1 MTSIQTKARTR
12 RVGPWAWQVAAAL
25 VLTACDASSLLDVN
39 TPDQITP
46 AAAASPAGAAAIRAA
61 AIGNFANF
69 FAGDPSG
76 GSPVGMNMYSGI
88 FSDEIISSRGGT
100 EHLDQRAQNDNLFP
114 STSWNVVGTASTQII
129 RAIKAL
135 NTYVAAS
142 ASRNMQVGELYGK
155 RGFLMAITAEIFCNG
170 VPIANADDANPVTET
185 LNNVDLYTRSLAQF
199 DSALAV
205 LSPTAAGDLTYRYM
219 VRVGKARALM
229 NLNKYPQAVAVL
241 GAGGDGSGSAAIPS
255 SFVFNVEYGTVS
267 IVNTMYDWMVAT
279 PNFGAADKEGGNG
292 LDFVTS
298 GDPRVKAAKTTVA
311 GQDGTRIFTSLMYP
325 LPTSPVPLATGTE
338 ARLIEA
344 EALLAA
350 GDDTGWLNGLNA
362 LRAAFTGAPALAP
375 LADPG
380 NKDARVNLMF
390 RERAFWLYMTA
401 HRVGDLRRLSRQ
413 YGRTA
418 ATIWPTGAYFKGG
431 VYGTDV
437 ALKPSQ
443 AEQNNG
449 AWKACTDRNP

>member
-1 MTSIQTKARTR
+1 MTSLLTNQRAHGAARWGWR
-12 RVGPWAWQVAAAL
+12 VAAAL
-25 VLTACDASSLLDVN
+25 VLTACNSSSLLDVN

-46 AAAASPAGAAAIRAA
+46 GAAASPAGAAAIRAA

-135 NTYVAAS
+135 NTYAAPG
-142 ASRNMQVGELYGK
+142 ATRNTQIGELYAK
-155 RGFLMAITAEIFCNG
+155 QGFLFTIVAEIFCNG

-185 LNNVDLYTRSLAQF
+185 LSNVDLYNRAIAEF

-205 LSPTAAGDLTYRYM
+205 LSPTSAGDLAYRYM
-219 VRVGKARALM
+219 ARVGKARALVD
-229 NLNKYPQAVAVL
+229 LNKYTQAVAVV
-241 GAGGDGSGSAAIPS
+241 GAGGDGSASAAIPS
-255 SFVFNVEYGTVS
+255 AFVFNVEYGTVS

-292 LDFVTS
+292 LDFLSS
-298 GDPRVKAAKTTVA
+298 GDPRVKAAKSTVA

-350 GDDTGWLNGLNA
+350 GDAAGWLNGLNA
-362 LRAAFTGAPALAP
+362 LRAAFSGTPALAP
-375 LADPG
+375 LTDPG
-380 NKDARVNLMF
+380 TKDARVNLMF
-390 RERAFWLYMTA
+390 RERAFWMYMTA

-413 YGRTA
+413 YARA
-418 ATIWPTGAYFKGG
+418 PETIWPTGAYFKGG